1 MIIYSTAKYNS
12 FTVKNGDIYLENK
25 VLKGYSKRLADN
37 EIITMSIFT
46 LKNIIRDMKQ
56 KWMK

>member
-25 VLKGYSKRLADN
+25 VLKSYSKRLADN

-46 LKNIIRDMKQ
+46 LKNIIRDMKI
-56 KWMK
+56 

>member
-46 LKNIIRDMKQ
+46 LKNIIRDMKRL
-56 KWMK
+56 